1 MEEKLRKLNYELDA
15 LTKAMSDDVLFSEVV
30 EDFVK
35 ELEDRISALKSLED
49 SMLGKGFDKTTFE
62 DAVRSKGTLGFVARE
77 VDEEMR
83 TRSSEI
89 VQRRFV
95 VSSKIREL
103 EKKMKR
109 NGNVQQ
115 GKTAE
120 GVHHIQRLRQP
131 VPRPRTA
138 ERETRRLRLRTC
150 GLERDRAK
158 CHKGSQPAFPH
169 VGGQELSK

>member
-15 LTKAMSDDVLFSEVV
+15 LTKSMADDVLFSEVV

-49 SMLGKGFDKTTFE
+49 SMLCKGFDKKTLE
-62 DAVRSKGTLGFVARE
+62 EAVRSDGTLGFVARE

-95 VSSKIREL
+95 VSSQIREL
-103 EKKMKR
+103 EKKMRR
-109 NGNVQQ
+109 NG
-115 GKTAE
+115 
-120 GVHHIQRLRQP
+120 
-131 VPRPRTA
+131 
-138 ERETRRLRLRTC
+138 
-150 GLERDRAK
+150 
-158 CHKGSQPAFPH
+158 
-169 VGGQELSK
+169 

>member
-15 LTKAMSDDVLFSEVV
+15 LTKSMADDVLFIEVV

-49 SMLGKGFDKTTFE
+49 SMLCKGFDKKIFE
-62 DAVRSKGTLGFVARE
+62 DAVSSDGTLGLVARE

-95 VSSKIREL
+95 VSSQIREL
-103 EKKMKR
+103 EKKMRR
-109 NGNVQQ
+109 NG
-115 GKTAE
+115 
-120 GVHHIQRLRQP
+120 
-131 VPRPRTA
+131 
-138 ERETRRLRLRTC
+138 
-150 GLERDRAK
+150 
-158 CHKGSQPAFPH
+158 
-169 VGGQELSK
+169 

>member
-15 LTKAMSDDVLFSEVV
+15 ITKSMADDTLFSEVV

-49 SMLGKGFDKTTFE
+49 SMLGKGFDRTTFE

-77 VDEEMR
+77 VDKEMR

-95 VSSKIREL
+95 VLSEIREL
-103 EKKMKR
+103 KKKMRR
-109 NGNVQQ
+109 NG
-115 GKTAE
+115 
-120 GVHHIQRLRQP
+120 
-131 VPRPRTA
+131 
-138 ERETRRLRLRTC
+138 
-150 GLERDRAK
+150 
-158 CHKGSQPAFPH
+158 
-169 VGGQELSK
+169 

>member
-15 LTKAMSDDVLFSEVV
+15 ITKSMADDVLFIEVV
-30 EDFVK
+30 DDFVK

-49 SMLGKGFDKTTFE
+49 SMLCKGFDKKTFE

-95 VSSKIREL
+95 VSSEIREL
-103 EKKMKR
+103 EKKMRR
-109 NGNVQQ
+109 NG
-115 GKTAE
+115 
-120 GVHHIQRLRQP
+120 
-131 VPRPRTA
+131 
-138 ERETRRLRLRTC
+138 
-150 GLERDRAK
+150 
-158 CHKGSQPAFPH
+158 
-169 VGGQELSK
+169 